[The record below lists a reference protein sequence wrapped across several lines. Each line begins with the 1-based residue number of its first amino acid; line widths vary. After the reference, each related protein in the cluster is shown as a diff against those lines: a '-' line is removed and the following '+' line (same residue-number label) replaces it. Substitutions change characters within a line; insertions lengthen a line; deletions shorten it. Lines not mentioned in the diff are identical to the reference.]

1 MQRITFLSS
10 ISPIVLSVGRR
21 RFTNRERLDGH
32 NDNIRQTIF
41 TALQFEI
48 KKKNIKASLTFV
60 N

>member
-21 RFTNRERLDGH
+21 RFTNREELDGH